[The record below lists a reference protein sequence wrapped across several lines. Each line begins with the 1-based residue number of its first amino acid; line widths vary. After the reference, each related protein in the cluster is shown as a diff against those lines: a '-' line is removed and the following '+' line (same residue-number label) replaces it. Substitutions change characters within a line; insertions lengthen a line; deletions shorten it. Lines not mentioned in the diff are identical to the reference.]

1 MCYGRWIC
9 TNIPGHTSSQIV
21 LQSKVSVFF
30 FLCQN
35 LDIIDKIGSDWNIFI
50 SVILSFFNKKRVLD
64 IHVKSWSNVLPGEQV
79 STNIS

>member
-1 MCYGRWIC
+1 MMHCVKSMFVVREAYFC
-9 TNIPGHTSSQIV
+9 TLLGVFADYIPLQIFQLFYV
-21 LQSKVSVFF
+21 YF
-30 FLCQN
+30 
-35 LDIIDKIGSDWNIFI
+35 DWNIFI

>member
-1 MCYGRWIC
+1 MILA
-9 TNIPGHTSSQIV
+9 IIV
-21 LQSKVSVFF
+21 A
-30 FLCQN
+30 N
-35 LDIIDKIGSDWNIFI
+35 LRLFMIMSLIMIDWNIFI